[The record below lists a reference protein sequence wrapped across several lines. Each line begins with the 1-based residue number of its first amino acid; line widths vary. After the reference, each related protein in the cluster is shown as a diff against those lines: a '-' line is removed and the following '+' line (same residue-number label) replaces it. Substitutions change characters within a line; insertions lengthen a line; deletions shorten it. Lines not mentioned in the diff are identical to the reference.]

1 MKALRAR
8 LAAWWTGL
16 QERER
21 KVLLA
26 GAAAFGLILVGGS
39 LLTLDQRLGATRERV
54 AQKHR
59 DLEFVQSATAEILA
73 AGPISTPGAASE
85 PLVVLADRAAR
96 QAGLTESLAGTESA
110 SDGALRASFRGAS
123 FDALAGMLMALAQ
136 QSAVVVKSG
145 SVEATAEPGRVNAS
159 IVLRAATP

>member
-96 QAGLTESLAGTESA
+96 QAASA
-110 SDGALRASFRGAS
+110 
-123 FDALAGMLMALAQ
+123 
-136 QSAVVVKSG
+136 
-145 SVEATAEPGRVNAS
+145 N
-159 IVLRAATP
+159 

>member
-1 MKALRAR
+1 MNSAKRRWRTKRRRRLHAAGRGLAQPR
-8 LAAWWTGL
+8 LAGL
-16 QERER
+16 QR
-21 KVLLA
+21 
-26 GAAAFGLILVGGS
+26 VGTQPA
-39 LLTLDQRLGATRERV
+39 LTVGPPQRIHDV
-54 AQKHR
+54 
-59 DLEFVQSATAEILA
+59 EILIRIRA
-73 AGPISTPGAASE
+73 DQNQVDARVE
-85 PLVVLADRAAR
+85 RRDRAAR